1 MNSEQPSIALGNLP
15 VSKLEVDTVLNKS
28 DSVTTNDGIDSEPIV
43 SEEVD
48 WDYEYQK
55 AKERVSQWGI
65 HIPSAPKYPLPAGK
79 GLVTSIMEL
88 SKYDSAIWARLD
100 KLGYNTKNL
109 KREMKVRRMSVRQ
122 FLGCNFPRPVLEKL
136 YQMAIYNGFY

>member
-1 MNSEQPSIALGNLP
+1 MSSELNTDNL
-15 VSKLEVDTVLNKS
+15 KKTDTGV
-28 DSVTTNDGIDSEPIV
+28 
-43 SEEVD
+43 VD

-55 AKERVSQWGI
+55 AKERVSRWGI
-65 HIPSAPKYPLPAGK
+65 HTPSAPKCPLPVGK

-88 SKYDSAIWARLD
+88 SKYDSTIWARLD

-109 KREMKVRRMSVRQ
+109 KREMRVRRMSVRQ

-136 YQMAIYNGFY
+136 YQMAVYNGFY